1 MNNKNSNSNNSFEE
15 DEVIKV
21 PLIKNKEL
29 INEANV
35 ILLQQKVSTLTKKL
49 DSTEAELIE
58 VKKAVSRNDYLIK
71 MICLVLGALFGLIIL
86 YHR

>member
-1 MNNKNSNSNNSFEE
+1 MENCEE
-15 DEVIKV
+15 IKI
-21 PLIKNKEL
+21 PLIKNEEL
-29 INEANV
+29 VNEANI
-35 ILLQQKVSTLTKKL
+35 ILLQQKVSTLTEKL

>member
-1 MNNKNSNSNNSFEE
+1 MENCEE
-15 DEVIKV
+15 IKI

-29 INEANV
+29 VNEANI
-35 ILLQQKVSTLTKKL
+35 ILLQQKVSTLTEKL

-58 VKKAVSRNDYLIK
+58 VKKTVSRNDYLIK
-71 MICLVLGALFGLIIL
+71 MICLVLGTLFGLVIL